1 MLRLFIALLLVMPIS
16 FWGENL
22 LNPLK
27 QTVQDETPPNL
38 LNLSSNWWHY
48 FDVDAETLAKRKDA
62 TEKLLSETT
71 KSLPEEEKIK
81 AQAQS
86 EKFIAGL
93 QTLIELKGKTAVVVG
108 YVATFPAEYT
118 FQEWLALGEKLLE
131 NQRDLEEKQLKFNLM
146 QLSIRSGSRQLDTYF
161 AAYLIDKK
169 EDSSVRFFKSLEIM
183 NMKVNVAIEQ
193 MRVSMLKV
201 EVETQKDKI
210 KQIEKEVH
218 YSHTHIDYKTGN
230 VTEIDAK
237 IAQIE
242 GRLKSVS
249 VGPSIDLQ
257 NEVAEQKAIIQSVD
271 QIHDQMLL
279 INFKIQKWILLKNG
293 SIEEIHAFKD
303 QIDLLEKEAD
313 DWENKTELML
323 QQALKNPTLLT
334 QFQQLLENTEAIL
347 LKIQQIKNEIFF
359 SKFLMDQVNV
369 LKKQIPTT
377 FGGFFVI
384 AWHGIG
390 NFFSTHGTWFKQ
402 SLFKF
407 GNVPITP
414 LGILK
419 VILIIL
425 IAYLLGKFFKKS
437 IHKFGKKHELM
448 ANSSLYIISRLVY
461 YMILVIGFIIAGA
474 SLGFD
479 LTAFA
484 FIAGAI
490 TVWIGFS
497 LQSIFHNF
505 ISGIIILLTK
515 TLNVGDVI
523 VLDTGESGTIVDI
536 NLRTTILAT
545 ADGVDI
551 VIPNSDLVTKKFT
564 NRTLVKNSRRI
575 NVPFR
580 VPLGIDKENLKKILV
595 EAVKAAPIT
604 LPNPEPELWV
614 MGYGDNYLNCEL
626 AVWVNE
632 FLSPLPNM
640 STNAY
645 YFNLVD
651 DALRAHNIEIP
662 PITHIFPIQ
671 GK

>member
-1 MLRLFIALLLVMPIS
+1 MTPMLKLIIALLLVMPIS

-38 LNLSSNWWHY
+38 LNLSSNWWNY
-48 FDVDAETLAKRKDA
+48 YDVDPETLAKRKDA
-62 TEKLLSETT
+62 TEKMFSETT
-71 KSLPEEEKIK
+71 QSLPE
-81 AQAQS
+81 A

-93 QTLIELKGKTAVVVG
+93 QTLIELKGKTTAVVG

-131 NQRDLEEKQLKFNLM
+131 NQHDLEEKELKFNLM

-169 EDSSVRFFKSLEIM
+169 EDPSVRLFKSLEIM
-183 NMKVNVAIEQ
+183 NMKVNLAIEQ
-193 MRVSMLKV
+193 IRLSMLKV

-237 IAQIE
+237 IAEIE
-242 GRLKSVS
+242 ERIKSS
-249 VGPSIDLQ
+249 QDAP
-257 NEVAEQKAIIQSVD
+257 VD
-271 QIHDQMLL
+271 QILDQMLV
-279 INFKIQKWILLKNG
+279 INFKIQKWILLKN
-293 SIEEIHAFKD
+293 SPIEEIHDFKD
-303 QIDLLEKEAD
+303 QIDLLEKETE
-313 DWENKTELML
+313 DWKNKTELML
-323 QQALKNPTLLT
+323 QQALKNPTLLP

-359 SKFLMDQVNV
+359 SKFLLDQVNV
-369 LKKQIPTT
+369 LEKQIPTT

-384 AWHGIG
+384 AWNGIAG
-390 NFFSTHGTWFKQ
+390 FFSAHGTWFKQ

-414 LGILK
+414 QGILK

-461 YMILVIGFIIAGA
+461 YIILVIGFIIAGA

-523 VLDTGESGTIVDI
+523 VLDSGESGTIVDI

-580 VPLGIDKENLKKILV
+580 VPLGVDKGQLKKILI
-595 EAVKAAPIT
+595 EAVMTAPIT

-662 PITHIFPIQ
+662 PIVHGYPI
-671 GK
+671 K